1 MKLWII
7 IIVLVVILSGGGVFF
22 GMRIID
28 LSSRINELNLN
39 YTVLQGSYNDLQSG
53 YDTLDADY
61 RTTLGNYDLLNTNYN
76 ALESDLN
83 LLTGEFKS
91 LEADHDTLETDYKT
105 LESEY
110 NSLESKY
117 DKLSGEVSALKTE
130 NSKLE
135 REKGDLQYL
144 LNEYEK
150 VPHAYYSTN
159 IFKTYSNTFSD
170 LGQFLNSE
178 FELPSSY
185 ELEVF
190 DCSETAAYLEWA
202 LENAG
207 FDAEIVVG
215 RFPPDPDS
223 GFHAWVIA
231 HTTDYKVAI
240 EATNFNKSRNAY
252 RSWGRIPG
260 VVYSNDTLIEGAEA
274 YYNSYDD
281 SFKNIFEAIREH
293 GTSSQQWNWWVGTFG
308 FE

>member
-22 GMRIID
+22 GMRIVD

-91 LEADHDTLETDYKT
+91 LEADHDTLEADYKN

-135 REKGDLQYL
+135 REKGDLQDL

-159 IFKTYSNTFSD
+159 IYKTYSNTFSD
-170 LGQFLNSE
+170 LGQFLISE
-178 FELPSSY
+178 FELPSNY

-190 DCSETAAYLEWA
+190 DCSETAAYVEWA

-207 FDAEIVVG
+207 FNAEIVVG
-215 RFPPDPDS
+215 PTPWDPAS
-223 GFHAWVIA
+223 GYHAWVIA
-231 HTTDYKVAI
+231 YTTDYKVAI
-240 EATNFNKSRNAY
+240 EATNFKKNRSAY
-252 RSWGRIPG
+252 LSWGRIPG